1 MKSLSKKLIVLV
13 VLVLIIF
20 ATKWVLWDFNVST
33 GKRVGNLVKISKKG
47 KVPFFKT
54 WELTLDE
61 GSGEQLTSYLSVKDE
76 SVAKE
81 LFEYEGKQVIL
92 FYEEHILGF
101 PRDTKYVVIS
111 WTPKDSSSSETAS
124 GGGGGGASSS
134 ANSSLTRALERS
146 LFCSF
151 LGALKKESEL
161 YDKVKEFIK
170 KDNLYL
176 YKQYK
181 KCND

>member
-1 MKSLSKKLIVLV
+1 MKGLTKKLIIPA
-13 VLVLIIF
+13 IIILLLF
-20 ATKWVLWDFNVST
+20 ITKYILWDFNVST

-47 KVPFFKT
+47 KIWFLKT

-76 SVAKE
+76 KVAQE
-81 LFEYEGKQVIL
+81 LFSYEGKQVIL

-101 PRDTKYVVIS
+101 PRDTKYVVTS
-111 WTPKDSSSSETAS
+111 WKPKDVQDLVSSVEKHSSVSSSVVETM
-124 GGGGGGASSS
+124 GK
-134 ANSSLTRALERS
+134 T
-146 LFCSF
+146 LFCSL
-151 LGALKKESEL
+151 LGSLKKEDEL
-161 YDKVKEFIK
+161 YNKVKEFVK

-176 YKQYK
+176 YKQYR

>member
-1 MKSLSKKLIVLV
+1 MKSLSKKLIFLI
-13 VLVLIIF
+13 VLVLILF

-92 FYEEHILGF
+92 FYEEHLIGF
-101 PRDTKYVVIS
+101 PRDTKYVVVS
-111 WTPKDSSSSETAS
+111 WTPKESAMMSSSSEV
-124 GGGGGGASSS
+124 SSS
-134 ANSSLTRALERS
+134 SMGSSVTRALERS
-146 LFCSF
+146 LFCSL
-151 LGALKKESEL
+151 LGGLKKDTEL
-161 YDKVKEFIK
+161 YEKVKEFVK